1 VQKVIGCHFFAGST
15 AERWRNPR
23 RAIGQKWVRG
33 STAGFKVLELV
44 PLGGQPFILLIVA
57 CGVCMPQLK
66 ALSRILNIFQKR
78 VGFGELQEEVLFGNN
93 ILCKKAVTLLLGA
106 RRKDGET

>member
-1 VQKVIGCHFFAGST
+1 
-15 AERWRNPR
+15 
-23 RAIGQKWVRG
+23 
-33 STAGFKVLELV
+33 
-44 PLGGQPFILLIVA
+44 
-57 CGVCMPQLK
+57 MPQLK